1 MLVVLIMNQ
10 STDIHFVKH
19 FRFKPL
25 YNIQSEPE
33 SVNIQ
38 SEPESVKKM
47 WFLLLKVEYKVRYY

>member
-25 YNIQSEPE
+25 YNK
-33 SVNIQ
+33 Q

-47 WFLLLKVEYKVRYY
+47 WFLLLKVEYKVRYS